1 MSRNDLCA
9 CGSGKRYKQC
19 HGRIGSAAPNALH
32 LEALSAHRAGS
43 LTRAEALYR
52 QAIEA
57 NSDPVASLHMLGV
70 LQFERMRYRQ
80 ALALLWEA
88 AERTGWTDPGVRRNL
103 GLVLAKFLSPGA
115 DARQEALVTSYL
127 DRARRLKASPAIAA
141 SVSVV
146 LPIHDD
152 ARSAA
157 RAVASV
163 GAQRYANME
172 LIVID
177 DGSTDGT
184 AATIAECLSG
194 LPFPAKLFR
203 RAHRGEAQAANEGA
217 ERAGGQY
224 LAFLGADDW
233 FAPDRVE
240 SMVTEIAR
248 STPLWGFSRITY
260 AGDAGS
266 TTSGRSE
273 SPSSASMPPRD
284 FHGYEPVSFTLLNH
298 DVAGSNGNLFV
309 ERGLFRELGGY
320 HDIAQHRG
328 WDLCVRLAEAVEPV
342 IVERQLYFGGDRS
355 RKPEPAPPAQGAL
368 DDMAAALLSD
378 ALTRDASAA
387 NEFCPQHRL
396 NRDVLLRRALSAAR
410 GDRIPVPVLKATAA
424 ACRAST
430 VATKHATRKARPP
443 EPRTRTAVVVLGI
456 YRSGTSAFAR
466 TLNLCGAALPD
477 RLVAARLGMN
487 PKGYWET
494 EAVNHLDARLLQYL
508 GGTWDRVDFDLPT
521 SGPIVEEFLT
531 DARELLATEYGDAP
545 LIVIKDPRIC
555 VVAPLWHRALSAN
568 GYRPAYVVPV
578 RNPLEVARSLAAHG
592 DKAVADGLA
601 LWLAYMQR
609 IEAFVDSDNVAFAH
623 ASYPQLLD
631 DWRSVV
637 QRIARRLALELDT
650 QQRADEVDRFL
661 EAGLRNQRA
670 TDADLDLHHA
680 GAPGEAIRAMHRR
693 LLERCARE
701 AAVTNDGSGNSG
713 LLPRSET

>member
-1 MSRNDLCA
+1 MSRNELCA

-32 LEALSAHRAGS
+32 VEALSAHRAGA

-52 QAIEA
+52 RAIEA
-57 NSDPVASLHMLGV
+57 SADHVASLHMLGV
-70 LQFERMRYRQ
+70 LQFERMRYRE
-80 ALALLWEA
+80 ALDLLWEA
-88 AERTGWTDPGVRRNL
+88 AERTDWTDPGVRRNL

-115 DARQEALVTSYL
+115 DARQEALVTAYL
-127 DRARRLKASPAIAA
+127 DRTRRRKASLAIAT

-146 LPIHDD
+146 LPIHDG

-163 GAQRYANME
+163 AAQRYANME

-177 DGSTDGT
+177 AGSTNGT
-184 AATIAECLSG
+184 ASTVADCLSG

-217 ERAGGQY
+217 ERADGQY
-224 LAFLGADDW
+224 VAFLDADDW

-240 SMVTEIAR
+240 SMVAEIAR
-248 STPLWGFSRITY
+248 STPLWGFSRIAY
-260 AGDAGS
+260 AGDADS
-266 TTSGRSE
+266 TASGRSE
-273 SPSSASMPPRD
+273 SPGSATVPPRD
-284 FHGYEPVSFTLLNH
+284 FDGYEPVSFTLLNR
-298 DVAGSNGNLFV
+298 DVAGSSGNLFV
-309 ERGLFRELGGY
+309 ERSLFREHGGY
-320 HDIAQHRG
+320 RDIAQHRG

-342 IVERQLYFGGDRS
+342 VVERQLYFGGNRS
-355 RKPEPAPPAQGAL
+355 EEPESALPAQSAL
-368 DDMAAALLSD
+368 DGMAAALLSD

-387 NEFCPQHRL
+387 NEFCPQHHL
-396 NRDVLLRRALSAAR
+396 NRGVLLRRALSAAR
-410 GDRIPVPVLKATAA
+410 GDRIPVPVLKAAAA

-430 VATKHATRKARPP
+430 VATKHAAQKAPSR

-521 SGPIVEEFLT
+521 SGPIVEEFLA
-531 DARELLATEYGDAP
+531 DARELLTTEYGNAP
-545 LIVIKDPRIC
+545 LILIKDPRIC
-555 VVAPLWHRALSAN
+555 VVAPLWHRALRDN

-578 RNPLEVARSLAAHG
+578 RNSLEVARSLEAHG

-601 LWLAYMQR
+601 LWLTYMQR
-609 IEAFVDSDNVAFAH
+609 IEAFVDSGNVDFTH
-623 ASYPQLLD
+623 ASYPELLD

-661 EAGLRNQRA
+661 EAGMRNQRA
-670 TDADLDLHHA
+670 TDADLDAHLI
-680 GAPGEAIRAMHRR
+680 GATGDAVRAMHRR

-701 AAVTNDGSGNSG
+701 AEIPAGAGDPGVARHTD
-713 LLPRSET
+713 P